1 MTLFLIPVFFG
12 AIMVGG
18 FGFLSP
24 SKSFDYAFY
33 LTISGVCVS
42 FLTACL
48 FKFVMSTQGKSQQP
62 KPNSAHDYRSRS
74 RSAYNDIYRPPL
86 DHDRYRSPPDH
97 DIYRS
102 PPDHDRYR
110 SPPDHDR
117 YRSPPDHDISR
128 PPTDHDMYR
137 PPTDHDISRPPT
149 GHDRYRPPP
158 DHDIS
163 RPPTDHDRYRSPTD
177 HDIFHLPTV
186 HYDNSGVA
194 FSPYASRY

>member
-1 MTLFLIPVFFG
+1 MTLFLIPVIFG

-74 RSAYNDIYRPPL
+74 RSAYNDIYRPP
-86 DHDRYRSPPDH
+86 
-97 DIYRS
+97 
-102 PPDHDRYR
+102 
-110 SPPDHDR
+110 
-117 YRSPPDHDISR
+117 
-128 PPTDHDMYR
+128 
-137 PPTDHDISRPPT
+137 
-149 GHDRYRPPP
+149 P

-163 RPPTDHDRYRSPTD
+163 RPPTDHDRYRSPPD